1 MPTAPTDPTGV
12 DLPEK
17 NRYTY
22 ADFQQLPE
30 GAPYELISGHLVM
43 SPSPTPYHQLIQS
56 NLFYEL
62 SRSAREQAGGRVLS
76 APLDVRF
83 SDTEVLH
90 PDLVYVGQNRLDII
104 GEQDIDGAPDL
115 IGEILCPST
124 AHKDLT
130 TKKRLYE
137 VHGVA
142 EYWTVDPNQQAV
154 EVFQN
159 TDDGFAQHV
168 RVVEEGTASS
178 ALLADFSIDLAD
190 LF

>member
-1 MPTAPTDPTGV
+1 MSTPATDRPEV

-17 NRYTY
+17 ERYTY
-22 ADFQQLPE
+22 ADYQQLPE
-30 GAPYELISGHLVM
+30 GAPYELIRGHLVM
-43 SPSPTPYHQLIQS
+43 SPSPTPHHQLVQS

-62 SRSAREQAGGRVLS
+62 SRFTREQNGGRVLS

-83 SDTEVLH
+83 SDTEVLQ
-90 PDLVYVGQNRLDII
+90 PDLVYVAQSRLDII
-104 GEQDIDGAPDL
+104 GEQNIDGAPDL
-115 IGEILCPST
+115 IAEILSPST

-142 EYWTVDPNQQAV
+142 EYWTVDPDQQAV
-154 EVFQN
+154 EIFEN
-159 TDDGFAQHV
+159 TDDGFVQHL
-168 RVVEEGTASS
+168 RVVETGTVTS
-178 ALLADFSIDLAD
+178 ALLNDFTLDLAD